1 MAGLGA
7 AWLWILT
14 FVRMTGGGGRR
25 FPAVRMASGGL
36 YFTAV
41 GRTGGGLHSTA
52 VILGLTQDPG
62 LRGVVLLG
70 SGS

>member
-25 FPAVRMASGGL
+25 FLV
-36 YFTAV
+36 V
-41 GRTGGGLHSTA
+41 GRTGGGLHFTA